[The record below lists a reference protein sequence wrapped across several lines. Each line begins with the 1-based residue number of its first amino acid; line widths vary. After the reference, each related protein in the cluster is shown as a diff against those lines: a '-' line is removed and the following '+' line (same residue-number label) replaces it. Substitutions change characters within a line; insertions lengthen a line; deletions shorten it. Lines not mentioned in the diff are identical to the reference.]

1 MARGNITFNKSTAG
15 GRRVAP
21 GEDYISGLIF
31 FGSGFTAL
39 SPDAPHLLYTI
50 QDAEALGITKTT
62 TSTYTFK
69 DYIHY
74 QISEFFRA
82 NPSGQLW
89 IHVSTSDTV
98 VASLITTVQ
107 KASVGK
113 IRQMGI
119 CKIGAYSNADMIAIQ
134 TEVATNC
141 DAKHMPLSV
150 IYSGDLTATVDIT
163 TIPDLASQTDFKVS
177 SVISQDGS
185 GLGKAISTGLTVS
198 CPNVGLAL
206 GMLSKSAVS
215 EDFGQPV
222 DKFNLS
228 DGTENEVPAFA
239 NGQLISELSDNAL
252 DAIDA
257 KRHIFMQK
265 YVGYNGTYFNDNHTA
280 CALTSDYAYIND
292 NRVIDKAIRGIY
304 SALLPYLKSKLLKN
318 SDGTLAD
325 ATVSYLTNVAL
336 APLYQMNRD
345 GDLGAIA
352 QEDVYIDPTQD
363 VNNGTL
369 TINVKL
375 NENGIARNIVIPI
388 SFK

>member
-1 MARGNITFNKSTAG
+1 MRGDITFQKNTAG
-15 GRRVAP
+15 GRRQAP
-21 GEDYISGLIF
+21 GEDYISGIIF
-31 FGSGFTAL
+31 YGSDF
-39 SPDAPHLLYTI
+39 SPLMPDVPKLFYTI
-50 QDAEALGITKTT
+50 QDAETFGIVKSNSTP
-62 TSTYTFK
+62 TYT
-69 DYIHY
+69 DIQHY
-74 QISEFFRA
+74 HISEFFRA

-89 IHVSTSDTV
+89 FYV
-98 VASLITTVQ
+98 VASDEAIDATEITKMQ
-107 KASVGK
+107 KAANGK
-113 IRQMGI
+113 IRQIAIYNEGT
-119 CKIGAYSNADMIAIQ
+119 YSNADMIAIN
-134 TEVATNC
+134 TEVKTNC

-150 IYSGDLTATVDIT
+150 LYTGNLTAMADIT
-163 TIPDLASQTDFKVS
+163 TIPDLASQTDYKVS
-177 SVISQDGS
+177 SIISQDGS
-185 GLGKAISTGLTVS
+185 GLGASIATELLQSVS
-198 CPNVGLAL
+198 NIGLAL
-206 GMLSKSAVS
+206 GMLSKSSVS

-228 DGTENEVPAFA
+228 DGTENEIPAFA
-239 NGQLISELSDNAL
+239 NGQLVSALSDTAL
-252 DAIDA
+252 DAIDT

-280 CALTSDYAYIND
+280 CALSSDYAYIND

-318 SDGTLAD
+318 ADGTLAD
-325 ATVSYLTNVAL
+325 STVSYLETVAL

-345 GDLGAIA
+345 GDLGEVATD
-352 QEDVYIDPTQD
+352 DVYIDPTQN